1 MVLCLNVAWDLCSLK
16 MSHLIIQLMS
26 IFSFDVANAL
36 DFEVYAH
43 PNVICFNLFFLILM
57 LLLDYYLI
65 QADFT

>member
-1 MVLCLNVAWDLCSLK
+1 MVLCLIMAWDLCSLK

-43 PNVICFNLFFLILM
+43 PNVICFNLFCLILM